1 MIKPLENYK
10 KSGKSPDFDAACEIM
25 TTVLQF
31 CSESGKTAWFV
42 VDALDEFRTEHRKSL
57 LKYFRGLLNLNSAKL
72 LFTSRPNIKSEIQ
85 DLFCSD
91 MGKTIDI
98 VAHDEDIGEF
108 VRAYI
113 EKSCKPNTM
122 TDSLKQEIISKLTSK
137 SEGMSLFAFLQ
148 IERTLGMT
156 SPRKK
161 RKALENLPT
170 GIPAACD
177 ASFDRIGLLGEDQKL
192 LALKTIKWV
201 HLALRGLK
209 VEELLQYLA
218 IKDDDTEFDLDNMTT
233 RQKMLDCCLGLVT
246 VDNETDT
253 VRLVHYTLQEYL
265 DSPTN
270 PRFPKGHA
278 DIAHTC
284 FLQCKFMQF
293 NMYRIRWA
301 KFYVK
306 AWLHHTQHAK
316 DPSFFDSITAM
327 ISQAQFECPIKFR
340 EYTIDTLRMD
350 YYKNIL
356 ENPYPWGLY
365 LACYLGIQQIFHNM
379 FKGAENFSRVQ
390 KSYALTVAVR
400 HAHENI
406 AQIFLDN

>member
-137 SEGMSLFAFLQ
+137 SEGM
-148 IERTLGMT
+148 
-156 SPRKK
+156 
-161 RKALENLPT
+161 
-170 GIPAACD
+170 
-177 ASFDRIGLLGEDQKL
+177 
-192 LALKTIKWV
+192 
-201 HLALRGLK
+201 
-209 VEELLQYLA
+209 
-218 IKDDDTEFDLDNMTT
+218 
-233 RQKMLDCCLGLVT
+233 
-246 VDNETDT
+246 
-253 VRLVHYTLQEYL
+253 
-265 DSPTN
+265 
-270 PRFPKGHA
+270 
-278 DIAHTC
+278 
-284 FLQCKFMQF
+284 
-293 NMYRIRWA
+293 
-301 KFYVK
+301 
-306 AWLHHTQHAK
+306 
-316 DPSFFDSITAM
+316 
-327 ISQAQFECPIKFR
+327 
-340 EYTIDTLRMD
+340 
-350 YYKNIL
+350 
-356 ENPYPWGLY
+356 
-365 LACYLGIQQIFHNM
+365 
-379 FKGAENFSRVQ
+379 
-390 KSYALTVAVR
+390 
-400 HAHENI
+400 
-406 AQIFLDN
+406 